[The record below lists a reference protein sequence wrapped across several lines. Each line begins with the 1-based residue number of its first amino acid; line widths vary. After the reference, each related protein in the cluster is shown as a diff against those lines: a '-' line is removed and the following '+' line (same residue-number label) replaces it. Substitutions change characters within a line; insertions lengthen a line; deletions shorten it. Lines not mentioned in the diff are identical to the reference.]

1 MAKYLEPDRL
11 TPEEAEKALMDAGLP
26 IETTEAVGDGDTRL
40 DVEVTSNR
48 GDCLSQYGLAREIAA
63 KTGRALRRSENPR
76 VVIEETA
83 TSSLLSLENRE
94 PGVCPRFTA
103 RVIRGVRV
111 GPSPAWLR
119 EALEAVGQRSIN
131 NVVDVTNY
139 VNFELG
145 QPCHAFDLG
154 KLGGKKIVVRYARE
168 REELT
173 TLDGKKRVLRA
184 DELVVADGE
193 RAQGLA
199 GVMGGQDSEVSSS
212 TTEVVLEVATWDP
225 ATVRRAAR
233 RHGLRTD
240 ASYRYERI
248 VDARTVDAAAER
260 AAALLAEVSG
270 GRVCAGVLVA
280 GAALEPLR
288 EVRLR
293 PSRCRAILGVAV
305 EVGEM
310 ARILSA
316 LEIEARPS
324 GRAGEELVCTIPAHR
339 PDLEREIDLIE
350 EVARIRGLDA
360 IPMHDRVAVAVRSP
374 QNSERAKREISSLL
388 VGMGYYETVTFSF
401 CRRSSAKMFMPAGL
415 EVVEVDDERRKEEP
429 ALRPSVL
436 TGLLE
441 CRARN
446 ANAHSAAAGSVR
458 LFEVASV
465 YAQRAGSRETVE
477 HRNVG
482 ILMDVAMRGKSA
494 TTGELQVGVRALRAS
509 VEAVVRAAAGSGARL
524 EFEPGAAHCAGLEAG
539 AYAEVTLNGARL
551 GYVALASRAAL
562 AEFGLEAPVAVAEL
576 NLETLI
582 EGYPPRARVAG
593 LPAFP
598 SIERDVSF
606 IVGEDVTWSRLSGAI
621 GKMGVS
627 RLEQWGF
634 VGAYRGPQIGKGKK
648 SVTVR
653 LRFRDGERTLRH
665 DEIDAPVETIVGKVK
680 AELGA
685 EVRG

>member
-26 IETTEAVGDGDTRL
+26 IETTEEVGGGDTRL

-63 KTGRALRRSENPR
+63 KMGRALRRPENPK
-76 VVIEETA
+76 VTIDEAEVG
-83 TSSLLSLENRE
+83 SLLSLENRE

-145 QPCHAFDLG
+145 QPCHAFDL
-154 KLGGKKIVVRYARE
+154 KRLADRKIVVRWARE
-168 REELT
+168 KEELT
-173 TLDGKKRVLRA
+173 TLDGKKRVLKA

-199 GVMGGQDSEVSSS
+199 GVMGGGESEVSAS

-248 VDARTVDAAAER
+248 VDARTVDGAAER

-270 GRVCAGVLVA
+270 GRVCSGVLVA
-280 GAALEPLR
+280 GVALEALR

-293 PSRCRAILGVAV
+293 PSRCRAILGVGV

-339 PDLEREIDLIE
+339 PDLEREIDLVE
-350 EVARIRGLDA
+350 EVARVRGLDA

-401 CRRSSAKMFMPAGL
+401 CTRAAAKMFMPTGL
-415 EVVEVDDERRKEEP
+415 EMVEVDDERRKEEP

-436 TGLLE
+436 TGLMQ
-441 CRARN
+441 CRASN
-446 ANAHSAAAGSVR
+446 ANAQSAAAGSVR

-482 ILMDVAMRGKSA
+482 MLMDVAMRGRSA
-494 TTGELQVGVRALRAS
+494 TTGELQAGLRALKAS
-509 VEAVVRAAAGSGARL
+509 VEAVVRASAGSGAVL
-524 EFEPGAAHCAGLEAG
+524 EFEPVAAHCAGLEAG
-539 AYAEVTLNGARL
+539 AYAAVTLNGSRL
-551 GYVALASRAAL
+551 GYIALASRAAL
-562 AEFGLEAPVAVAEL
+562 AQFGLEVPIVVAEL
-576 NLETLI
+576 DLERLI
-582 EGYPPRARVAG
+582 GGYPPRAKVTG

-621 GKMGVS
+621 GKVGTS
-627 RLEQWGF
+627 RLEHWGF
-634 VGAYRGPQIGKGKK
+634 VGTYRGPQIGKGKK

-665 DEIDAPVETIVGKVK
+665 EEIDAPVETIVGKVK

-685 EVRG
+685 EVRA